1 MAPTDPKP
9 APLQDAPSPPSAAS
23 PPAGPAAPPDATL
36 ASLAEALTVLAAER
50 LHAQGLAIPGEVDAA
65 FDLERVYDS
74 DPAYIGRL
82 RRVLTLLGPA
92 RAHAVILR
100 VLEKPYYYGKA
111 AAVADVWHDEAVV
124 EAVLARFERPD
135 AYVDAEL
142 LGYNGPQ
149 VVPALARHARSVTR
163 VRSRQVVERLG
174 IPGPIC
180 FGHGV
185 EITLDVQNAES
196 FAAFARLIE
205 PEPAVMLAWQTAPT
219 VDFTLVLTV
228 RDMPEYQALVQRLF
242 TAANNVRNVRARFA
256 TQRVKFSTALPLPV
270 TVRSA

>member
-1 MAPTDPKP
+1 MDDIDLRLLAE
-9 APLQDAPSPPSAAS
+9 LQQDASQSNQALAAKVFAS
-23 PPAGPAAPPDATL
+23 PAT
-36 ASLAEALTVLAAER
+36 T
-50 LHAQGLAIPGEVDAA
+50 
-65 FDLERVYDS
+65 
-74 DPAYIGRL
+74 L
-82 RRVLTLLGPA
+82 RRVRALTEAG
-92 RAHAVILR
+92 VIER
-100 VLEKPYYYGKA
+100 TVVVLSP
-111 AAVADVWHDEAVV
+111 
-124 EAVLARFERPD
+124 
-135 AYVDAEL
+135 
-142 LGYNGPQ
+142 
-149 VVPALARHARSVTR
+149 
-163 VRSRQVVERLG
+163 ERLG
-174 IPGPIC
+174 STVTAI
-180 FGHGV
+180 V